1 MVTHHEV
8 LEHGDFG
15 QRQQVV
21 RWMRSFPF
29 AFLSDREYVI
39 ARRMFKED
47 GRFYG
52 ITKVRLPAAA
62 ASAGQS
68 TTRLIPAQPVASA
81 WQTQL
86 KHSLGYVRKFG
97 TGYCCLLEELTAMH
111 APLCGPTVCW

>member
-8 LEHGDFG
+8 LEHGDFS

-39 ARRMFKED
+39 ARRMFKQD

-52 ITKVRLPAAA
+52 ITKVCSLAAPA
-62 ASAGQS
+62 SS
-68 TTRLIPAQPVASA
+68 RPPPPPVHHTCDLS
-81 WQTQL
+81 
-86 KHSLGYVRKFG
+86 
-97 TGYCCLLEELTAMH
+97 
-111 APLCGPTVCW
+111 